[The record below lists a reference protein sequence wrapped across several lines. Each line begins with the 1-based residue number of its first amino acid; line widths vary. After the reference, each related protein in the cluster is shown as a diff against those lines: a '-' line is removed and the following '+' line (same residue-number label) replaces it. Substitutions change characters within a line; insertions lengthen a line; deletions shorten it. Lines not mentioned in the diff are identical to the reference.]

1 MTPLGWEGA
10 GVALAIDEVRDA
22 RRKRADVVF
31 RVVVFATIL
40 LMGAIFVRVVQLQLA
55 PGDRLSGFVQ
65 DRASR
70 RVYEGARGDLL
81 DRRGRVLAST
91 RGGFRLFVDPS
102 EMEEPFGPTLEKL
115 AIVAE
120 MDFQEVADRVMA
132 KVAQSRQRVEAGLK
146 PIRYL
151 SVGDVLSD
159 SRVEEARQLG
169 IKGVHLE
176 RRSVR
181 EQADGVAVASLL
193 GKVGIDHNGLLGAER
208 AYDAML
214 EADDGH
220 MDFVRDARGRPMWVE
235 AGAYAAPERG
245 DDVRL
250 SIDLV
255 IQQIA
260 YEELERG
267 ILECDAAGGR
277 AIVMD
282 PVSGEI
288 LAMVDRV
295 RDVPGLVELT
305 KETAPPPNMPSEH
318 GYRFRTIRM
327 PKVEGVDASMM
338 RNRCVEDGYEP
349 GSTFKAFLWAAVTEK
364 GLAKP
369 NEKVDGHKG
378 IWHTEYGRLVKDVT
392 PKDEMTWTEV
402 LVYSS
407 NIGMSQV
414 TRRMTDAQLIETVHK
429 FGFGER
435 VGLPLPGE
443 SAGMVT
449 SAKNF
454 TKYTQTSWSF
464 GYEILVTPVQMVR
477 AFSAFAR
484 DGALAGTMVTPTLR
498 ARSDNDGEF
507 ALRYRVIQDWVAYL
521 TRDAMS
527 RVAQAMLDR
536 YVNRGR
542 EKDAPYP
549 FAIFGKSGTA
559 EIPRTDG
566 KGYFDG
572 QYNSSFIAGAP
583 LERPRVV
590 VLVVIDD
597 PGPERVRKRTHYG
610 SATAGPVVA
619 RIIERTLGYM
629 GVTPTPMPEAL
640 VNGNHGE
647 RLGE

>member
-1 MTPLGWEGA
+1 MPS
-10 GVALAIDEVRDA
+10 AIDQLRED
-22 RRKRADVVF
+22 RRRRADTVF
-31 RVVVFATIL
+31 RVVLICTAL
-40 LMGAIFVRVVQLQLA
+40 AMLAIFARVVQLQLA
-55 PGDRLSGFVQ
+55 PGEKLSGFVQ

-91 RGGFRLFVDPS
+91 RGGFRLFIDPS
-102 EMEEPFGPTLEKL
+102 ELQEPFGPTLEKL
-115 AIVAE
+115 AMVTGME
-120 MDFQEVADRVMA
+120 FQAVADRVMPR
-132 KVAQSRQRVEAGLK
+132 VAESRRRVDAGGK

-151 SVGDVLSD
+151 SVGDTLPD
-159 SRVEEARQLG
+159 SRVEAARRLG
-169 IKGVHLE
+169 IKGVYLE

-193 GKVGIDHNGLLGAER
+193 GKVGVDHEGLLGAER
-208 AYDAML
+208 AFDEML
-214 EADDGH
+214 EASDGH
-220 MDFVRDARGRPMWVE
+220 MDYVRDARGRPMWVE
-235 AGAYAAPERG
+235 AGAYAAPRRG

-260 YEELERG
+260 YEELQKG
-267 ILECDAAGGR
+267 IQECDAAGGR
-277 AIVMD
+277 VIVMD
-282 PVSGEI
+282 PASGEI
-288 LAMVDRV
+288 LAMVDQV
-295 RDVPGLVELT
+295 REVPGLVELT
-305 KETAPPPNMPSEH
+305 KQTAPPPNMPSEH

-327 PKVEGVDASMM
+327 PRAEGVDPSMM
-338 RNRCVEDGYEP
+338 RNRCVEDAYEP
-349 GSTFKAFLWAAVTEK
+349 GSTFKPFLWAAVTERA
-364 GLAKP
+364 LAKP
-369 NEKVDGHKG
+369 DEMIDGHKG
-378 IWHTEYGRLVKDVT
+378 IWRTEYGRQVRDVT
-392 PKDEMTWTEV
+392 PKDELTWTEV

-407 NIGMSQV
+407 NIGMAQV
-414 TRRMTDAQLIETVHK
+414 TRRLTDAQLIETVRK
-429 FGFGER
+429 YGFGTR

-454 TKYTQTSWSF
+454 NKYTQTSWAF
-464 GYEILVTPVQMVR
+464 GYEVLVTPVQMVR

-484 DGALAGTMVTPTLR
+484 DGALAGTMVTPSLR
-498 ARSDNDGEF
+498 ARSEHDGEF
-507 ALRYRVIQDWVAYL
+507 ALRYKVTEDWVAYQ
-521 TRDAMS
+521 TRDAMA
-527 RVAQAMLDR
+527 RVAQAMIDR

-542 EKDAPYP
+542 EKDDKYP

-559 EIPRTDG
+559 EIPRPDG

-583 LERPRVV
+583 LERPRVI

-610 SATAGPVVA
+610 SATAGPVLA
-619 RIIERTLGYM
+619 RIVERTLGYM
-629 GVTPTPMPEAL
+629 GVTPTPLPESLAS
-640 VNGNHGE
+640 GNPGE